1 MTDPGVHFMMPFIE
15 DFTEVRIRPE
25 TFELEAIRAITKDG
39 IENTFREITVITTT
53 RKENIV
59 AMTKKFGADFKRALV
74 SDRIKEEL
82 RIFCANHTIDEVYNE
97 MFLEIVGTVLTN
109 VRTSISRL
117 AEDGIEILNL
127 VVPKPEIPEDIA
139 HNYKQV
145 KVQWTEQLVATQ
157 QQKTEAIKKET
168 ERQNAVADAER
179 KKDVIEIQI
188 QEHILQEEGKRN
200 VSTINNEIKKAAEE
214 NDADIHKYKVQ
225 QKAAANAELY
235 TQQYVQLNLAK
246 SISNN
251 TKFYFSG
258 AQSELGSIFSKILT

>member
-1 MTDPGVHFMMPFIE
+1 MVN
-15 DFTEVRIRPE
+15 R
-25 TFELEAIRAITKDG
+25 TFLQPKLTPSIFLAQVSSIQRLGDG
-39 IENTFREITVITTT
+39 
-53 RKENIV
+53 
-59 AMTKKFGADFKRALV
+59 GL
-74 SDRIKEEL
+74 
-82 RIFCANHTIDEVYNE
+82 
-97 MFLEIVGTVLTN
+97 
-109 VRTSISRL
+109 
-117 AEDGIEILNL
+117 EILNL
-127 VVPKPEIPEDIA
+127 VVAKPNIPPDIA
-139 HNYKQV
+139 RNYKQV

-225 QKAAANAELY
+225 QEAAANAELY

>member
-1 MTDPGVHFMMPFIE
+1 
-15 DFTEVRIRPE
+15 
-25 TFELEAIRAITKDG
+25 
-39 IENTFREITVITTT
+39 
-53 RKENIV
+53 
-59 AMTKKFGADFKRALV
+59 MTKKFGADFKRALV

-82 RIFCANHTIDEVYNE
+82 RIFCANHTIE
-97 MFLEIVGTVLTN
+97 
-109 VRTSISRL
+109 
-117 AEDGIEILNL
+117 
-127 VVPKPEIPEDIA
+127 
-139 HNYKQV
+139 
-145 KVQWTEQLVATQ
+145 
-157 QQKTEAIKKET
+157 KET

-225 QKAAANAELY
+225 QEAAANAELY

>member
-1 MTDPGVHFMMPFIE
+1 MGTLIF
-15 DFTEVRIRPE
+15 
-25 TFELEAIRAITKDG
+25 
-39 IENTFREITVITTT
+39 
-53 RKENIV
+53 
-59 AMTKKFGADFKRALV
+59 
-74 SDRIKEEL
+74 DRIFEEL
-82 RIFCANHTIDEVYNE
+82 RTFCANHTVDEVYNT
-97 MFLEIVGTVLTN
+97 MFLDIVRIVKVN
-109 VRTSISRL
+109 VETSIERL
-117 AEDGIEILNL
+117 GMNGIKILNL
-127 VVPKPEIPEDIA
+127 VIPKPTIPLDIA
-139 HNYKQV
+139 RNYKQV

-157 QQKTEAIKKET
+157 QQKTETIKKET

-200 VSTINNEIKKAAEE
+200 VSTINNEIKKAA
-214 NDADIHKYKVQ
+214 
-225 QKAAANAELY
+225 ANAELY

>member
-1 MTDPGVHFMMPFIE
+1 MG
-15 DFTEVRIRPE
+15 
-25 TFELEAIRAITKDG
+25 
-39 IENTFREITVITTT
+39 TTT

-97 MFLEIVGTVLTN
+97 MFL
-109 VRTSISRL
+109 
-117 AEDGIEILNL
+117 EILNL

-225 QKAAANAELY
+225 QEAAANAELY

-258 AQSELGSIFSKILT
+258 

>member
-1 MTDPGVHFMMPFIE
+1 MG
-15 DFTEVRIRPE
+15 
-25 TFELEAIRAITKDG
+25 
-39 IENTFREITVITTT
+39 ITVITTT

-117 AEDGIEILNL
+117 AEDGIEIQNQ
-127 VVPKPEIPEDIA
+127 ED
-139 HNYKQV
+139 
-145 KVQWTEQLVATQ
+145 
-157 QQKTEAIKKET
+157 
-168 ERQNAVADAER
+168 
-179 KKDVIEIQI
+179 
-188 QEHILQEEGKRN
+188 ILQEEGKRN

-225 QKAAANAELY
+225 QEAAANAELY

-258 AQSELGSIFSKILT
+258 DQSELGSIFSKILT